1 MIQIVGSHLMAGD
14 WTTPH
19 RVTSKRC
26 AGSGMWHSI
35 GSPYLCRPTI
45 FQFCA
50 APRRRGHRNVRPAGT
65 SAADRWLL
73 HVLPARTKLRVWTC
87 AKVRHEGPAATAWR
101 KRHDGPLGGVTMVK
115 TDSG

>member
-26 AGSGMWHSI
+26 AGSGMRPWL

-45 FQFCA
+45 FKFGG
-50 APRRRGHRNVRPAGT
+50 APRRRGHQTGRRAGT
-65 SAADRWLL
+65 GAADGWLL
-73 HVLPARTKLRVWTC
+73 HVLAGRTKLRVWTC
-87 AKVRHEGPAATAWR
+87 EKVRHEGPAATAWR
-101 KRHDGPLGGVTMVK
+101 KRHDGPLG
-115 TDSG
+115 